1 MKQNPRPELV
11 DVSLLT
17 SIPSVSEHLALLEQA
32 QKECVDGIA
41 ALMEEELQ
49 RKGVTHAAAIHEL
62 KQRRTIIEFQIT
74 FLRSRLNRLKEE
86 DAVAD
91 GMI

>member
-1 MKQNPRPELV
+1 MKQNLRPELV
-11 DVSLLT
+11 DVSSLT
-17 SIPSVSEHLALLEQA
+17 SIPSVSEHLELLEQA
-32 QKECVDGIA
+32 QKECVDGITV
-41 ALMEEELQ
+41 LMEEELQ

-91 GMI
+91 GVM